1 MVYEMAVQLLSDAL
15 VCDPEGIGMNSRLRE
30 ELELSSSDLQEILSA
45 MAEEFSFSWRPHDLE
60 DLNTVQD
67 LVSYI
72 EDRI

>member
-15 VCDPEGIGMNSRLRE
+15 VCDPEGIGMHSRLRE
-30 ELELSSSDLQEILSA
+30 ELELSSSDLKEILSA
-45 MAEEFSFSWRPHDLE
+45 MAEEFSFSWRPHDVE